1 LIPYFWMPVFPEKIL
16 DISIIKYIFQLKAR

>member
-16 DISIIKYIFQLKAR
+16 DISTIKYIFR